1 LDLVGAV
8 GFGATAFIFD
18 RQERA
23 VFVDLDD
30 IADPAQAVGVLDLV
44 LRELVTA
51 YDLGWVHADMSEHNV
66 AVAESGVTIFD
77 WPQAVPVDHENARE
91 FLERDVANL
100 LRYFSRKYPHE
111 VPRDADIEGIAAAI
125 ADGSFES
132 VRAFAAE

>member
-1 LDLVGAV
+1 MDKFDGAEL
-8 GFGATAFIFD
+8 A
-18 RQERA
+18 RSK
-23 VFVDLDD
+23 L
-30 IADPAQAVGVLDLV
+30 DPAQAVGVLDLV

-77 WPQAVPVDHENARE
+77 WPQAVPVDHENAGE

-111 VPRDADIEGIAAAI
+111 VPRDADTEGIAAAI